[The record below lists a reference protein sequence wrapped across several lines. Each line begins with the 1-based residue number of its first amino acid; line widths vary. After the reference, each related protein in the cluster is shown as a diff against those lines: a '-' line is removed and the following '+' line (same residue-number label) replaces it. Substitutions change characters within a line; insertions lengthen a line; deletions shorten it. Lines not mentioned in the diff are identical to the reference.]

1 MTEQQ
6 ERSTHGYGRR
16 QVDGRDE
23 SVGGKVREEGQAY
36 VAADAQ
42 EFFEHV
48 PELTDALKRGCDSF
62 PCVALAFFYA
72 RGQFNADEREREI
85 CRGYFPELLKNFER
99 EHGKVRMSYFGQEAF
114 AAAVLTE
121 NDEIGLLYGPKE
133 LRATEPVELLFQ
145 CESLSYQSYY
155 RLDDGDRRLCQTMV
169 FAVIREILRRLDT
182 PTGQVEGAQP
192 LELLGSVRAGIE
204 TPASSSEVRQD
215 AGSSPFAFLRGELE
229 RAEAFLH
236 RSARRRAQ
244 MIYLRSM
251 LYGGLL
257 LGLAL
262 SVLAAA
268 LTWPF
273 DVPGSILR
281 ALTLSL
287 AAGGLGAV
295 VSVLSR
301 TTFGESQLNLPTI
314 ESGVSNLRLLGGLRP
329 VVGAIFGVALFV
341 LIASTLLPVEP
352 PSGSDDTYVYVA
364 VAFLAGFSERFAQD
378 MFVRTG
384 RAVLEPQRDPPM
396 GAPTRP

>member
-1 MTEQQ
+1 M
-6 ERSTHGYGRR
+6 
-16 QVDGRDE
+16 DGRDE
-23 SVGGKVREEGQAY
+23 SAGGEVREEGQAY

-42 EFFEHV
+42 EFLEHV
-48 PELTDALKRGCDSF
+48 PELTDALTRGCDSF

-72 RGQFNADEREREI
+72 RGAFNADERERQI
-85 CRGYFPELLKNFER
+85 CRDYFPELLKNFEK

-133 LRATEPVELLFQ
+133 LRATEAVDLLFQ
-145 CESLSYQSYY
+145 CESLSYASYY
-155 RLDDGDRRLCQTMV
+155 RLDDGDRRLCQTMI
-169 FAVIREILRRLDT
+169 FAVIREILRRLDA
-182 PTGQVEGAQP
+182 PTEQVEGAQVER
-192 LELLGSVRAGIE
+192 LELLRSVPAE
-204 TPASSSEVRQD
+204 TERPASSSEVRQD
-215 AGSSPFAFLRGELE
+215 ASSSPFVFLRGELE
-229 RAEAFLH
+229 RAEAFFR
-236 RSARRRAQ
+236 RSARHRAQ

-262 SVLAAA
+262 VVLAVAF
-268 LTWPF
+268 TWLF

-301 TTFGESQLNLPTI
+301 TTFGELQLNLPTI
-314 ESGVSNLRLLGGLRP
+314 EAGVSNLRLLGALRP

-352 PSGSDDTYVYVA
+352 PSGSDVTYVYVA
-364 VAFLAGFSERFAQD
+364 VAFLAGFSERLAQD

-384 RAVLEPQRDPPM
+384 RAVSD
-396 GAPTRP
+396 GAPDGRPDTPLESGSY